1 MTGFLTT
8 IILLGALQGFIV
20 SVLLWFSANNRQSNR
35 LLAILILLMALASMN
50 IYFMHIGWFQKT
62 TALRVIGAVVPL
74 ILVMPMGPLIYF
86 YIQSHLN
93 PAFNFNRKQA
103 VHFYPVIIDI
113 VPQLIAL
120 VYIIGVLFHFFH
132 AGGKLWGRIIDYYDV
147 YSDIPRWIS
156 LTMYLWLSYRYI
168 ISRKAHN
175 KSKDKIVANGFNWLL
190 QFVYIFFGFQV
201 IWLVYLVPYIIPRY
215 TDWLL
220 NTVDWYPVYLPLAVM
235 IYWLGIKGYLISQ
248 SNITDGQK
256 RKITTSVNLP
266 AEMVHE
272 ITLLL
277 TKVMQEDKLYMN
289 PALNLDMVSKHIRI
303 PPKTISAVLNQHL
316 QTNFNEW
323 LNAYRID
330 AFKQKVCQADMQR
343 LTISGI
349 AAECGFNSQAT
360 FQRIFKQ
367 SMGIT
372 PSQYLKSLPVS
383 G

>member
-1 MTGFLTT
+1 
-8 IILLGALQGFIV
+8 
-20 SVLLWFSANNRQSNR
+20 
-35 LLAILILLMALASMN
+35 MALASIN
-50 IYFMHIGWFQKT
+50 IYFLHTGWFQT
-62 TALRVIGAVVPL
+62 TTTLRLIAAVIPL
-74 ILVMPMGPLIYF
+74 IFVMPMGPLIFF
-86 YIQSHLN
+86 YIQSRLN
-93 PAFNFNRKQA
+93 PTFVFTRKQA

-120 VYIIGVLFHFFH
+120 VYILGAVSRFYHVE
-132 AGGKLWGRIIDYYDV
+132 GPLWRKFIDYYDI

-168 ISRKAHN
+168 ISWKAHN
-175 KSKDKIVANGFNWLL
+175 KPTDKSVNKGFNWLL
-190 QFVYIFFGFQV
+190 QFVYIFLGFQF
-201 IWLVYLVPYIIPRY
+201 IWLVYLVPYVIPRY

-220 NTVDWYPVYLPLAVM
+220 NTVDWYPVYIPLAVM
-235 IYWLGIKGYLISQ
+235 IYWLGIKGYFIAH
-248 SNITDGQK
+248 SNITDVQK
-256 RKITTSVNLP
+256 RKITISVNLR
-266 AEMVHE
+266 EELVHE
-272 ITLLL
+272 ITRLL

-289 PALNLDMVSKHIRI
+289 PALNLDMVSTYTQV

-323 LNAYRID
+323 MNAYRID
-330 AFKQKVCQADMQR
+330 AFKQKVSQADMQR

-367 SMGIT
+367 SVGMT
-372 PSQYLKSLPVS
+372 PSQYLKSQPVS